1 MIIRSV
7 KYILIATTGFCFP
20 VMAQDDMTY
29 HDEDTQVVKEKE
41 PAKSLP
47 AHLMQEVRGRAVDAA
62 TRMPLAGVRI
72 QALGNNRYS
81 AMTDDTGE
89 FVIRVPYYETTLIAV
104 TQDYLSQKV
113 AIGKPGQILDICML
127 GDRFRAMYDNS
138 TNILAAPVAGIRNTT
153 ELSAETQI
161 GEFLGGDVRVINR
174 SGGPGYGAAMFIR
187 GLNSLNADAQPLIVV
202 DGIIQ
207 DMQYTRMAL
216 HDGDY
221 TNLMLNI
228 NPEDIDNIQ
237 VMKNGTSIYGAR
249 GGNGVILI
257 TTKRGRSLATRIDAN
272 ISAGVTLLPKLPDMM
287 NEDQYRAYAAEML
300 GTYPDIHTYGP
311 FWFLNNDPSRFYYKW
326 YNGNNTDWSKEVY
339 HEAFTQNYNI
349 NVQGGDNVGMYNLS
363 LGYTDAMSTAK
374 ENGLNRLNV
383 RFNSDINILQNLHTR
398 FDMSFAKINRNVFN
412 NGVPENLTAA
422 PVSSPTFLALIK
434 SPFLSPYTYNNTT
447 GMLSGTLYGPDD
459 FLTGTADHPTG
470 LPSELSLGNPVA
482 LLENGEGVNKNRSET
497 THFNATIAP
506 SYEFSPNFR
515 LTETFSYTYDY
526 NSQRY
531 YRPKGGMPTFHIPD
545 VGSVENMTRALS
557 AKETSVMSD
566 TRIDW
571 NGRFGAHKLDVYGG
585 LRFSSFSFE
594 ENIPEGQ
601 YQSGGNDKNPNISTN
616 MNFQE
621 ATGANDNWRDFTW
634 YANADYNYRNL
645 YFAQISLAVEA
656 NSRFGGNANGVSLAG
671 VPWAVFPGVQVGW
684 AVSSERWFPTN
695 IGINHLLLHAGYD
708 ISGNEGISNYAARTS
723 FNVVK
728 YLYLANGIQ
737 LNNLGNDKIQWEQT
751 SKFNVGFNSSLLNNR
766 LTVAFDYYIHHTSNL
781 LTLKKI
787 ENPVIG
793 VNQYWSNGGSL
804 DNNGFEA
811 TVTGKPV
818 VSRKF
823 NVEAGVSIGHYVNKI
838 KTLPSGDY
846 TSSIYGTDNILTAV
860 GHPVGVFYGYMTNG
874 VFSDDA
880 SARVGNADAENPEG
894 YLYMEDK
901 SGKRQYFKAGDVH
914 FADIN
919 GDGKI
924 NAADRTVIGN
934 PNPDVYGN
942 IFGTFNWKHLTL
954 SVIFNY
960 SLGNDVFNYQRSVL
974 EGGSGFYNQTVALT
988 NRWRTDGQHTDVPR
1002 AYYGDPKGNGRFSD
1016 RWIEDGS
1023 YLRLK
1028 TLNLSYRI
1036 PANLEWL
1043 QGLTVWAEA
1052 NNLFTLTRY
1061 LGSDPEFSVG
1071 NGVLYQGIDAG
1082 NIAQSRTFTLGLRI
1096 NL

>member
-7 KYILIATTGFCFP
+7 KYILIAATGLCFP
-20 VMAQDDMTY
+20 VMAQDDMSY
-29 HDEDTQVVKEKE
+29 QKKDTLVVKKKE
-41 PAKSLP
+41 SVKALP
-47 AHLMQEVRGRAVDAA
+47 AHLMQEVKGRVVDAA

-89 FVIRVPYYETTLIAV
+89 FVISVPKYETTLIAV
-104 TQDYLSQKV
+104 TQEYLSQKV
-113 AIGKPGQILDICML
+113 PIGTHGQVLDISML
-127 GDRFRAMYDNS
+127 GDGFRVMYDNS
-138 TNILAAPVAGIRNTT
+138 TNIAAAPVADMRNTT

-161 GEFLGGDVRVINR
+161 GEFLGGDVRVISR
-174 SGGPGYGAAMFIR
+174 SGGPGYGASMFIR
-187 GLNSLNADAQPLIVV
+187 GLNSINANAQPLIVL

-237 VMKNGTSIYGAR
+237 VMKNGTAIYGAR

-272 ISAGVTLLPKLPDMM
+272 ISAGITLLPKLPDMM

-300 GTYPDIHTYGP
+300 GTYPDISTHGP

-339 HEAFTQNYNI
+339 HEAYTQNYNI

-363 LGYTDAMSTAK
+363 LGYTDAMSTAR

-383 RFNSDINILQNLHTR
+383 RFNSDINILQNLRTR

-412 NGVPENLTAA
+412 NGLPEDLTSA

-434 SPFLSPYTYNNTT
+434 SPFLSPYTYNNST
-447 GMLSGTLYGPDD
+447 GLLSGTLYGPDD

-482 LLENGEGVNKNRSET
+482 LLENGSGVNKNRSET

-506 SYEFSPNFR
+506 SYEFGSNLR

-531 YRPKGGMPTFHIPD
+531 YRPKGGMPVFHIPD

-656 NSRFGGNANGVSLAG
+656 NSRFGGNADGLNIAG
-671 VPWAVFPGVQVGW
+671 ASWAVFPGVQVGW
-684 AVSSERWFPTN
+684 AVSSESWFPTN
-695 IGINHLLLHAGYD
+695 AGINHLLLHAGYD
-708 ISGNEGISNYAARTS
+708 ISGNEDISNYAARTS
-723 FNVVK
+723 FNVIK

-737 LNNLGNDKIQWEQT
+737 LNNIGNDKIQWEQT
-751 SKFNVGFNSSLLNNR
+751 AKFNIGFNSSLLDNR
-766 LTVAFDYYIHHTSNL
+766 LTVAFDYYRHHTSNL
-781 LTLKKI
+781 LTLKRI
-787 ENPVIG
+787 DNPVIG

-804 DNNGFEA
+804 DNNGFET

-818 VSRKF
+818 VSRSF
-823 NVEAGVSIGHYVNKI
+823 NVETGLSIGHYVNRV

-860 GHPVGVFYGYMTNG
+860 GRPVGVFYGYKTRG
-874 VFSDDA
+874 IFADDA

-901 SGKRQYFKAGDVH
+901 SGKRQYFRAGDIH

-924 NAADRTVIGN
+924 NDGDRTVIGN
-934 PNPDVYGN
+934 PNPYIYGN
-942 IFGTFNWKHLTL
+942 IFGTVNWKHITL
-954 SVIFNY
+954 SVILNY

-974 EGGSGFYNQTVALT
+974 EGGSNFYNQTVAVT
-988 NRWRTDGQHTDVPR
+988 NRWRTDGQQTDVPC
-1002 AYYGDPKGNGRFSD
+1002 AYYGDPKGNSRFSD

-1052 NNLFTLTRY
+1052 DNLFTLTRY